1 VDDLATRTAWAIERI
16 KDDKALD
23 KGITDVDLAKL
34 LGTDKNTL
42 ARYRQK
48 KGLPQG
54 KVLERLVKHY
64 KFNPM
69 WFFLGQGEP
78 FPGARDKY
86 PDVCGP
92 ILDGSQNEPEYQSG
106 EYVLIPQINGQISA
120 GTGLSPDNTAD
131 CKVAFRREWIKRKG
145 DPDKMSL
152 IKVEGDSMD
161 PTILSGDLVLVDHNR
176 NYVAPQGGI
185 YALSINHE
193 IMIKRIHPLHSEGK
207 LRIISDN
214 KKYEPVDYEE
224 ERVKINGKVIWYAR
238 EIEK

>member
-1 VDDLATRTAWAIERI
+1 
-16 KDDKALD
+16 
-23 KGITDVDLAKL
+23 
-34 LGTDKNTL
+34 
-42 ARYRQK
+42 
-48 KGLPQG
+48 
-54 KVLERLVKHY
+54 
-64 KFNPM
+64 
-69 WFFLGQGEP
+69 
-78 FPGARDKY
+78 
-86 PDVCGP
+86 
-92 ILDGSQNEPEYQSG
+92 
-106 EYVLIPQINGQISA
+106 
-120 GTGLSPDNTAD
+120 
-131 CKVAFRREWIKRKG
+131 
-145 DPDKMSL
+145 
-152 IKVEGDSMD
+152 MD

>member
-1 VDDLATRTAWAIERI
+1 MDDLASRTAWAIQTI
-16 KDDKALD
+16 KDNRDLD
-23 KGITDVDLAKL
+23 KGINDVDLAKI

-42 ARYRQK
+42 ARYRQM

-54 KVLERLVKHY
+54 KVLERLVSHY
-64 KFNPM
+64 NFSPQWLFK
-69 WFFLGQGEP
+69 GQGEP
-78 FPGARDKY
+78 FPGAMNKY
-86 PDVCGP
+86 PEVCGP
-92 ILDGSQNEPEYQSG
+92 ALDKPQIESEYQDG
-106 EYVLIPQINGQISA
+106 EYVLIPQINGKISA
-120 GTGLSPDNTAD
+120 GSGLSPDNTAD
-131 CKVAFRREWIKRKG
+131 FKVAFRREWIKRKG

-214 KKYEPVDYEE
+214 KQYEPIDVEDEK
-224 ERVKINGKVIWYAR
+224 VKINGKVMWFAR
-238 EIEK
+238 EIER

>member
-1 VDDLATRTAWAIERI
+1 MEKLADRVAWAITKIKEEFGHSNVRI
-16 KDDKALD
+16 
-23 KGITDVDLAKL
+23 GEL
-34 LGTDKNTL
+34 LGIDKNTVAAYL
-42 ARYRQK
+42 NMTGSL
-48 KGLPQG
+48 KGE
-54 KVLERLVKHY
+54 VLEGLANQ
-64 KFNPM
+64 FNYNSD
-69 WFFLGQGEP
+69 WLLKNWGEP

-86 PDVCGP
+86 EDVCGP
-92 ILDGSQNEPEYQSG
+92 TGGDSKYIQEQQDG
-106 EYVLIPQINGQISA
+106 EYVLIPQINGKISA
-120 GTGLSPDNTAD
+120 GNGLAPDNTAD
-131 CKVAFRREWIKRKG
+131 IKVAFRREWIKRKG

-214 KKYEPVDYEE
+214 RQYEPIEIE
-224 ERVKINGKVIWYAR
+224 AEKIKINGKVIWFAR
-238 EIEK
+238 EIDR